1 MNESGCITLG
11 VPGGPCVCIGFD
23 IGKDRSYSVITYH
36 KTPPDMEY
44 IVAEAAL
51 SRIVKGR
58 IPGSHRTSRLRKK
71 RRKAVMA
78 VVPKLEAMGLIN
90 ARRFSSPVSFG

>member
-1 MNESGCITLG
+1 MNGSGCITLG
-11 VPGGPCVCIGFD
+11 APGGPCVYIGFD
-23 IGKDRSYSVITYH
+23 IGKDRSYSVITCY
-36 KTPPDMEY
+36 KAPPDTEY
-44 IVAEAAL
+44 MVAEAVL

-58 IPGSHRTSRLRKK
+58 IPGSHCTARLRKK

-90 ARRFSSPVSFG
+90 TRRFSLPVSLG